1 MDDDGGSGSGVGQRW
16 MMTTMTTATAAVDDH
31 GGAPPSPPAVPARQ
45 RACFSLPPGAVV
57 GVRPTPPRLLA
68 IEYCDD
74 GGGQG
79 GGEGHVD
86 DGGDDEHVDGRVRGP
101 RRADTGDGRRWR
113 SRRDSD
119 NDDDIEE
126 GGSHPTPLTTVT
138 CELAARLNSVGILY
152 ASEASLSDVDDVNG

>member
-1 MDDDGGSGSGVGQRW
+1 VAARDALEDRVVDDDGGSGSGVGQRW

-45 RACFSLPPGAVV
+45 RARFSLPPGAVV

-101 RRADTGDGRRWR
+101 RLADTGNGRRWR
-113 SRRDSD
+113 SRRDGD
-119 NDDDIEE
+119 NDDDVEE
-126 GGSHPTPLTTVT
+126 GGSHPPTPRTTAT
-138 CELAARLNSVGILY
+138 R
-152 ASEASLSDVDDVNG
+152 

>member
-1 MDDDGGSGSGVGQRW
+1 M
-16 MMTTMTTATAAVDDH
+16 AV
-31 GGAPPSPPAVPARQ
+31 PPPPPPAVPDRQ
-45 RACFSLPPGAVV
+45 RARFSLSPGAVV

-119 NDDDIEE
+119 KNDDDEE
-126 GGSHPTPLTTVT
+126 GGSHPTPLTTAT
-138 CELAARLNSVGILY
+138 RELVVRLRSAGIPY
-152 ASEASLSDVDDVNG
+152 ALEDSLSDVDDVNGRRQREQWTTR

>member
-1 MDDDGGSGSGVGQRW
+1 M
-16 MMTTMTTATAAVDDH
+16 AV
-31 GGAPPSPPAVPARQ
+31 PPPPPPAVPDRQ
-45 RACFSLPPGAVV
+45 RARFSLPPGAVV

-101 RRADTGDGRRWR
+101 RLADTGNGRRWR

-119 NDDDIEE
+119 NDDDVEE
-126 GGSHPTPLTTVT
+126 GGSHPPTPRTTAT
-138 CELAARLNSVGILY
+138 R
-152 ASEASLSDVDDVNG
+152 